1 MVPESLFGLSSTQIK
16 KKCGLTI
23 SDYNILN
30 EIKNNSTPFLQQM
43 ITLYH
48 TYMHGLLQMS
58 CRTTFTWWHD
68 TVGKSLEYLDN
79 FDVHCHHGEF
89 LRQWR
94 MTWGER
100 GKKKAIRFVCCKYG
114 PASVGR

>member
-43 ITLYH
+43 ITLSYIH
-48 TYMHGLLQMS
+48 AWFVTDELPDDIYVVARHS
-58 CRTTFTWWHD
+58 
-68 TVGKSLEYLDN
+68 
-79 FDVHCHHGEF
+79 GEITGV
-89 LRQWR
+89 L
-94 MTWGER
+94 G
-100 GKKKAIRFVCCKYG
+100 
-114 PASVGR
+114 